1 MALIKCPECGKE
13 FSDKAAACPNCAFPI
28 TEILKMNTGDKQETD
43 SVEAVENVKSVEVAK
58 SMAGKSNSKRMIIIV
73 AIMAI
78 VIFIALLLIILTK
91 NKNDKEPS
99 ELTTEINTE
108 DVSKATYDEAV
119 KLLDSGNYEEANK
132 KFQTISDYKDVSM
145 ILNQIPWETRVFEC
159 IEELKDMLK
168 SPDSLKIYSVV
179 LFSKEQR
186 DDAKLDQERIDGFK
200 DVFDPEEVAPVI
212 AIHYGGENTMGGITD
227 QVTIFIFDKA
237 LHCYVPFGHTKT
249 LDNDKARDEEK
260 DVVFLYNTMNENFN
274 RIGDVDIDR
283 INRIIKNGVYTN
295 VKIIDD

>member
-13 FSDKAAACPNCAFPI
+13 FSDKAAACPNCAFPVK
-28 TEILKMNTGDKQETD
+28 EILKMSTGDKQE
-43 SVEAVENVKSVEVAK
+43 SEGMEVVENAKGVEVARSTK
-58 SMAGKSNSKRMIIIV
+58 GDSNNKMIIIV
-73 AIMAI
+73 AIIAAI
-78 VIFIALLLIILTK
+78 ILIAVLLIVLSK
-91 NKNDKEPS
+91 NKSDKGS
-99 ELTTEINTE
+99 TELTTETNTE
-108 DVSKATYDEAV
+108 NVSKVTYDEAV
-119 KLLDSGNYEEANK
+119 KLIDSGNYEEAK
-132 KFQTISDYKDVSM
+132 EKFQTIADYKDVSM

-168 SPDSLKIYSVV
+168 SPDSLKIYSVA

-200 DVFDPEEVAPVI
+200 DVFDPEEEAPVI
-212 AIHYGGENTMGGITD
+212 AIHYGGENTMGGMTD
-227 QVTIFIFDKA
+227 QITIFIFDKA
-237 LHCYVPFGHTKT
+237 LHYYVPFGHTKT
-249 LDNDKARDEEK
+249 LDYDKARDEEK